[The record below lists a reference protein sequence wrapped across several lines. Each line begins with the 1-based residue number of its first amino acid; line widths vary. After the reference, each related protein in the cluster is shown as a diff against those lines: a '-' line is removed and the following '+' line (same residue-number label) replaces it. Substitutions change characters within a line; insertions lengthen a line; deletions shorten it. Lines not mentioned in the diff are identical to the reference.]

1 MSVTLELRPEIEERV
16 TAEAAARGLSVEEY
30 LTSII
35 EGRALRGSL
44 DATLEEFEAAMDLLA
59 EGSDRLPVLSPEAF
73 SRESIYADHD

>member
-35 EGRALRGSL
+35 EGSALRGSP

-59 EGSDRLPVLSPEAF
+59 EGSGRGVGPA
-73 SRESIYADHD
+73 SRTVT